1 MWNRFKNATE
11 LQTWRQG
18 LSDWKDFNS
27 DFGNIYPNGLSQDAE
42 SGGYGRASQSS
53 AASASA
59 SSTAMNPAHRNH
71 SGNGNGTSA
80 NAKEATD
87 LSQIVVDQ
95 DEDEDDSKGVR
106 PLMKVP
112 PLTRAV
118 RVVVVLTSV
127 CRVSCRG

>member
-1 MWNRFKNATE
+1 MWNRFKTATE

-42 SGGYGRASQSS
+42 SGAYGRASQSS
-53 AASASA
+53 SASASA
-59 SSTAMNPAHRNH
+59 TASSSTAMNPAHRNH
-71 SGNGNGTSA
+71 SGNGA